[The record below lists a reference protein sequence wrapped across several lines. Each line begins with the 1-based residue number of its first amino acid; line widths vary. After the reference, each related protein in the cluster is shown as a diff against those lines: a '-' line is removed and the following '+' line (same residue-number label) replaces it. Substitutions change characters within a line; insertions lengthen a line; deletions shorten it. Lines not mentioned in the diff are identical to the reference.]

1 MHRLGREAGPHVR
14 ASRVRRRRGAGTCT
28 SGATCVRGD
37 PTRPRDA
44 GLAPG
49 RNSPPAPAPAN
60 VCFSPPSPRM
70 AASGRGDAPGQ
81 AWGGPVRPRALSPMG
96 TPAAAAGGVL
106 RAIRC
111 LPHPQVRPYLCRRS
125 IAVAGW
131 SAGGRRRPRRAAVGG
146 RQVVWA
152 ARDTKCRCSLRGWVG
167 GPRGGRPHAARG
179 VGARPKATARGHT
192 TGLHHTSEPT
202 TGTGRA
208 CDGGEAGGC
217 RTLACRNPSQPSAA
231 VLKPTTGR
239 QFIPR
244 QLCAGERGQAARRSD
259 SAA

>member
-96 TPAAAAGGVL
+96 RPAAAAGGVL

-179 VGARPKATARGHT
+179 VGPGQRPRPGAT
-192 TGLHHTSEPT
+192 P
-202 TGTGRA
+202 
-208 CDGGEAGGC
+208 
-217 RTLACRNPSQPSAA
+217 LACTTPPSQPRE
-231 VLKPTTGR
+231 LEE
-239 QFIPR
+239 
-244 QLCAGERGQAARRSD
+244 CATAARRVC
-259 SAA
+259 AAPWHVATPPSQARQC